1 MDEFDI
7 HTKLTELGQKLKQA
21 EKRLVL
27 KSRIAD
33 DHQVTAAE
41 LNARYQV
48 LLDSVPRDLS
58 PTSKFGRSVAD
69 LEHGLKLWITQLD
82 NEEL

>member
-1 MDEFDI
+1 MDEIDI

-21 EKRLVL
+21 EKRLML
-27 KSRIAD
+27 KSRIPD
-33 DHQVTAAE
+33 GHQASAAE

-48 LLDSVPRDLS
+48 LLDSVSRDS
-58 PTSKFGRSVAD
+58 GPTSKFGRGLTD
-69 LEHGLKLWITQLD
+69 LENGLKLWISQLD

>member
-7 HTKLTELGQKLKQA
+7 HNKLTELGQKLKQA
-21 EKRLVL
+21 EKRLISM
-27 KSRIAD
+27 SRIPD
-33 DHQVTAAE
+33 NHQATAAE

-48 LLDSVPRDLS
+48 LLESVPRD
-58 PTSKFGRSVAD
+58 PDPASKFGRGVAD
-69 LEHGLKLWITQLD
+69 LEYGLKLWISQLD

>member
-7 HTKLTELGQKLKQA
+7 HNKLTELGQKLKQA

-27 KSRIAD
+27 KSRIPD
-33 DHQVTAAE
+33 DHHATAAE

-48 LLDSVPRDLS
+48 LLDSVPRDPD
-58 PTSKFGRSVAD
+58 PTSKFRRGVAD
-69 LEHGLKLWITQLD
+69 LEHGLKLWIAQLD

>member
-21 EKRLVL
+21 DKRLL
-27 KSRIAD
+27 LMARIPD
-33 DHQVTAAE
+33 DHKATAAE

-48 LLDSVPRDLS
+48 LLDSVPRDPD
-58 PTSKFGRSVAD
+58 PTSKFGRGIAD